1 MFIILININIKLY
14 NYIVYIVKL
23 HLLDHNNHAK
33 YKASLLK
40 MLRSLQQ
47 TRLSKS
53 VLFRSLNIFGF

>member
-14 NYIVYIVKL
+14 NYIVYIVEL

-33 YKASLLK
+33 YEASLLK

-47 TRLSKS
+47 TWLSKS

>member
-33 YKASLLK
+33 YEASLLK

-47 TRLSKS
+47 TWLSKS